1 MNMTPLVP
9 SASYKQLI
17 IGLPGSGKTTFLAAL
32 WHVVTTKEVPGSL
45 QLIRFE
51 GDRRHLNKLHK
62 AWLQFREVGRTV
74 QNTEQVVSMKLGLPN
89 SDDSADLVFP
99 DMSGESFRHQWVD
112 RKWTNEYDM
121 LARGSCGVLLFVHPA
136 KVIAPNR
143 IHSGVE
149 DAVSLLDNGQ
159 HRNGV
164 TAAAN
169 DDTFLPDWDPNKSPT
184 QVQLVEL
191 LQFIEQQ
198 PHLENIR
205 RVAVLVSA
213 WDLVRARY
221 NSPQDWF
228 AKRLPLLDQYL
239 KANHERFPPRVYG
252 VSAQGGP
259 LDGDISRL
267 QQYEHQSERIQ
278 IVGEGCAPHD
288 ITAPV
293 KWVMGGG

>member
-1 MNMTPLVP
+1 MP

-32 WHVVTTKEVPGSL
+32 WHVVTTREVPDSL

-51 GDRRHLNKLHK
+51 GDRKHLNKIHK

-74 QNTEQVVSMKLGLPN
+74 QNTEQIVSMRLGLPG
-89 SDDSADLVFP
+89 SDDSAELVFP
-99 DMSGESFRHQWVD
+99 DMSGESFRQQWVD
-112 RKWTNEYDM
+112 RKWTKEYDA
-121 LARGSCGVLLFVHPA
+121 LARESCGVLLFVHPT

-159 HRNGV
+159 HANGV
-164 TAAAN
+164 AAAAD

-205 RVAVLVSA
+205 RVAVIVSA

-228 AKRLPLLDQYL
+228 SKRLPLLYQYL
-239 KANHERFPPRVYG
+239 RANYERFPSRVYG
-252 VSAQGGP
+252 LSAQGGV

-267 QQYEHQSERIQ
+267 QQYERQSERIE
-278 IVGEGCAPHD
+278 IVGEGCAPND

-293 KWVMGGG
+293 KWVMGGA